1 MSIFDT
7 LLRDVEIPAFA
18 SVRYEIKRGA
28 ITRADVPGAV
38 AETVARRRVMDRVRP
53 GDVVAIAAGSRGINN
68 HDEIVRSVARELL
81 ARGAKPFI
89 FPAMGSHG
97 GATAEGQRDL
107 LAGYGITGE
116 AMGVPIVS
124 SMETVQVGVTPH
136 GLPVRIDAHAAAA
149 DWIVPVGRVKPHT
162 DFRGRHES
170 GLVKMLSIGCGKQY
184 GANIC
189 HMQGFPHMA
198 RNIWEIAEAVLST
211 GKVLF
216 GLAIIED
223 ASHGTWSLTAV
234 PGEAFDEE
242 DAALLEEAKGLI
254 PRIPFEKI
262 DLLVLSEIGK
272 DISGAS
278 MDPNITGRS
287 AVMGSSR
294 PFAERIVALDLT
306 DASHHNATGVGN
318 ADITTRRLFEKM
330 RFEDTYPNGITSH
343 EVASMKIPPV
353 LPDDRSALRM
363 AIHTIV
369 EGEPALGVR
378 AVWLKNTLSM
388 GGFLISENLIGQA
401 ENIPGLSVRQRG
413 IQIAFDDQG
422 NVSPGLERY
431 FH

>member
-1 MSIFDT
+1 MSIFDA
-7 LLRDVEIPAFA
+7 LLRGVEIPTFA
-18 SVRYEIKRGA
+18 SVRYEIKRGNIA
-28 ITRADVPGAV
+28 RGDIRGTV
-38 AETVARRRVMDRVRP
+38 AETVARRRVLDRVRQ
-53 GDVVAIAAGSRGINN
+53 GDAVAIAAGSRGIHN
-68 HDEIVRSVARELL
+68 HDEIVRSVAQELL

-97 GATAEGQRDL
+97 GATAEGQRGV
-107 LAGYGITGE
+107 LAGYGITEE
-116 AMGVPIVS
+116 AMGVPIVC
-124 SMETVQVGVTPH
+124 SMETVEIGVTPH
-136 GLPVRIDAHAAAA
+136 GLPVRIDAHAAKA

-170 GLVKMLSIGCGKQY
+170 GLIKMLAIGCGKQF
-184 GANIC
+184 GADIC
-189 HMQGFPHMA
+189 HMQGFANMA
-198 RNIWEIAEAVLST
+198 RNIWEIAEVMLKS

-216 GLAIIED
+216 GLAILED
-223 ASHGTWSLTAV
+223 AAHGTWSLTAV

-242 DAALLEEAKGLI
+242 DAALLEEAKALV

-272 DISGAS
+272 DISGAG

-318 ADITTRRLFEKM
+318 ADITTRRLFDKM

-343 EVASMKIPPV
+343 EVGSLKIPPV
-353 LPDDRSALRM
+353 LPDDRNALRM
-363 AIHTIV
+363 AIHTLV
-369 EGEPALGVR
+369 EGDPALGVR

-388 GGFLISENLIGQA
+388 GGFLISENLVEQA
-401 ENIPGLSVRQRG
+401 LAIPGLSVEERG
-413 IQIAFDDQG
+413 IKIPFDAQG
-422 NVSPGLERY
+422 NVAPGLDRY

>member
-1 MSIFDT
+1 VADT
-7 LLRDVEIPAFA
+7 I
-18 SVRYEIKRGA
+18 
-28 ITRADVPGAV
+28 
-38 AETVARRRVMDRVRP
+38 ARRRAADRVRP
-53 GDVVAIAAGSRGINN
+53 GDVVAIAAGSRGISN

-107 LAGYGITGE
+107 LAGYGITEE
-116 AMGVPIVS
+116 AMGVPVVS

-136 GLPVRIDAHAAAA
+136 GLPVRIAAPAAAA

-170 GLVKMLSIGCGKQY
+170 GLIKMLAIGCGKQY

-198 RNIWEIAEAVLST
+198 RNIWEIAKAVLAP

-216 GLAIIED
+216 GLAILED

-234 PGEAFDEE
+234 PGEHFDEE
-242 DAALLEEAKGLI
+242 DALLLEEAKALV

-278 MDPNITGRS
+278 MDPNVTGRS
-287 AVMGSSR
+287 AVMGASR

-318 ADITTRRLFEKM
+318 ADITTRSSLTRCALRHLPQRHHQPRGGQHEDSAGAARRPQRAAHGHPHHRRGQSLAGHPRRVAEEHPVHGRLSDLGK
-330 RFEDTYPNGITSH
+330 P
-343 EVASMKIPPV
+343 
-353 LPDDRSALRM
+353 DRSGGAHPRP
-363 AIHTIV
+363 HRR
-369 EGEPALGVR
+369 R
-378 AVWLKNTLSM
+378 A
-388 GGFLISENLIGQA
+388 GH
-401 ENIPGLSVRQRG
+401 PGRL
-413 IQIAFDDQG
+413 
-422 NVSPGLERY
+422 
-431 FH
+431 